1 MSAPL
6 RIVLAD
12 DAAEMRALLR
22 WRCCARP
29 EAAIEEV
36 AVVGEAANGHEALAM
51 VAELTPTSSCSTSRC
66 RGRRPGELLTAMAAV
81 AAGIPIVTFSGF
93 EPDLIAPVESRLVAL
108 HIPKTT
114 DLALVRAAIVD
125 VARGAGGAEQHLTAP
140 QPPAI
145 LGDIVARGGQDGTQ
159 PARVVVV
166 DDDERLRS
174 ELRAAL
180 QEAGLTVIAEADN
193 GRDAIDL
200 AAHFRPD
207 VMIMD
212 IVMANID
219 GLSATREIVARAPSV
234 RILLLTA
241 SDDVELGM
249 VGLRAGPPAIRSR
262 ASRSPRS
269 STRLRGWRRGSLLP
283 ALS

>member
-1 MSAPL
+1 M
-6 RIVLAD
+6 
-12 DAAEMRALLR
+12 
-22 WRCCARP
+22 
-29 EAAIEEV
+29 
-36 AVVGEAANGHEALAM
+36 
-51 VAELTPTSSCSTSRC
+51 
-66 RGRRPGELLTAMAAV
+66 
-81 AAGIPIVTFSGF
+81 
-93 EPDLIAPVESRLVAL
+93 
-108 HIPKTT
+108 
-114 DLALVRAAIVD
+114 
-125 VARGAGGAEQHLTAP
+125 ARGA
-140 QPPAI
+140 
-145 LGDIVARGGQDGTQ
+145 QDANQ

-180 QEAGLTVIAEADN
+180 QDAGLTVIAEADN

-249 VGLRAGPPAIRSR
+249 VGLRAGAAGHQVKGVPVAQIVSAVARMAAGEPVAGPELTWRLIESLRALPVGGQGVRPVRSKLTPREWEVLDLLCAGLTVDQIADELVLARDTVRTHVKRLLRKLGAHSQAEAISIANGIR
-262 ASRSPRS
+262 ATFAASQGDAPDE
-269 STRLRGWRRGSLLP
+269 L
-283 ALS
+283 

>member
-1 MSAPL
+1 M
-6 RIVLAD
+6 
-12 DAAEMRALLR
+12 
-22 WRCCARP
+22 
-29 EAAIEEV
+29 
-36 AVVGEAANGHEALAM
+36 
-51 VAELTPTSSCSTSRC
+51 
-66 RGRRPGELLTAMAAV
+66 
-81 AAGIPIVTFSGF
+81 
-93 EPDLIAPVESRLVAL
+93 
-108 HIPKTT
+108 
-114 DLALVRAAIVD
+114 
-125 VARGAGGAEQHLTAP
+125 ARGAK
-140 QPPAI
+140 
-145 LGDIVARGGQDGTQ
+145 DGTQ

-249 VGLRAGPPAIRSR
+249 VGLRAGAAGHQVKGVAVPQIVDAVARMAAGEPVAGPELTWRLIESLRALPVGGQGVRPVRSKLTPREWEVLDLLCAGLTVDQIADELVLARDTVRTHVKRLLRKLGAHSQAEAISIANGIR
-262 ASRSPRS
+262 ATFAATGGDAPDE
-269 STRLRGWRRGSLLP
+269 L
-283 ALS
+283 

>member
-1 MSAPL
+1 
-6 RIVLAD
+6 
-12 DAAEMRALLR
+12 
-22 WRCCARP
+22 
-29 EAAIEEV
+29 
-36 AVVGEAANGHEALAM
+36 
-51 VAELTPTSSCSTSRC
+51 
-66 RGRRPGELLTAMAAV
+66 
-81 AAGIPIVTFSGF
+81 
-93 EPDLIAPVESRLVAL
+93 
-108 HIPKTT
+108 
-114 DLALVRAAIVD
+114 VRATHD
-125 VARGAGGAEQHLTAP
+125 SERFGRHTGR
-140 QPPAI
+140 
-145 LGDIVARGGQDGTQ
+145 IVARGGQDVTQ

-180 QEAGLTVIAEADN
+180 QDAGLTVIAEADN

-249 VGLRAGPPAIRSR
+249 VGLRAGAAGHQVKGVPVAQIVDAVARMAAGEPVAGPELTWRLIESLRALPVGGQGVRPVRSKLTPREWEVLDLLCAGLTVDQIADELVLARDTVRTHVKRLLRKLGAHSQAEAISIANGIR
-262 ASRSPRS
+262 ATFAATGGDAPDE
-269 STRLRGWRRGSLLP
+269 L
-283 ALS
+283 